1 MHAAISFFFS
11 QIFYTNRTETCMHD
25 KCMGL
30 CRNLTFC
37 FVNMLNYGI
46 LWAPFLLKTL
56 LEESPPA
63 GARKVQR
70 TVPGA
75 PLLILENFAAVYPD
89 VTCRPWVSKDGQITA
104 KIRTP

>member
-1 MHAAISFFFS
+1 
-11 QIFYTNRTETCMHD
+11 
-25 KCMGL
+25 MGL

-46 LWAPFLLKTL
+46 LWAPFLLKVFSKKALQQELDRYREQSLGLPCSFLKT
-56 LEESPPA
+56 
-63 GARKVQR
+63 
-70 TVPGA
+70 
-75 PLLILENFAAVYPD
+75 FAAVYPD